1 MKKLQLLTYF
11 LLLILFSTIWPQAL
25 AARPDPVDGARFI
38 SQNVPNPMIAGQS
51 YQVSI
56 TMQNSGTTAW
66 RAGYSMV
73 SVYPYANTYWGMD
86 KIWVQSDVPKLQQYT
101 FNFTVT
107 APATP
112 GSYNFQW
119 QLNGDNP
126 PPDWTAP
133 TPNLTDS
140 LVITVTPPRPTIQ
153 VQRSP
158 SSVVAGQ
165 AYAVTWSSANATS
178 VSYACSAGGT
188 GYNASASVPASGGL
202 SGTASPAWV
211 GYPTTCTWVAS
222 GPGGSVS
229 FVETM
234 TTTPAPVPTIQVQ
247 RSPSS
252 VVAGKPY
259 TVSWNTTNA
268 TGVNYTCSASG
279 TGYNMSQAV
288 PTSGSLSGTAQE
300 AWVGYP
306 STCTW
311 TAIGVG
317 ANASTVETMTTL
329 PVPKPTIQVNRVPS
343 SATVGQNFVVNWS
356 STLATTVSYACTA
369 SGSGYKATGTVAVNG
384 TQSITAQANWVGYP
398 STCTW
403 TATGAEGSTSIV
415 ETMTTLPSPGDPG
428 MDPNGPPIA
437 VEPVN
442 YLANADAGTLPG
454 ALGVSTGATTYHLP
468 INLPPGIGGT
478 APVLSLNYSSTNAS
492 GVAGLGW
499 SIGGS
504 SRIDRCGRTFATNG
518 FTDAARFV
526 PADRLCLDGT
536 QLILVNGDSSS
547 DAAYWSDTAE
557 YRTEIEGF
565 SRIRAAQT
573 NGRRTFRVESKDGMT
588 FTYGDR
594 DDAYLNGQ
602 GRTDG
607 LAHRWWLASSTDR
620 SGNRIEYWY
629 SKDGST
635 GESQLATVRWGGN
648 TPANKPMFAK
658 AELSYEGRPDARVGY
673 INGSHVDERLRLKNI
688 VTYTNTQA
696 DGNGGSVAL
705 RYNLA
710 YQVSAVSGRSLLE
723 SVQACDAGGT
733 CLPATKFSWGKKAP
747 GALAQFASLGGIRQ
761 GPNLAG
767 VMNEADAFTNDPQS
781 MIAIADFN
789 GDGKSDLI
797 ERYRTSDNGYEQRLF
812 LSNADGNG
820 WTMSRP
826 MANISGHIMEIGDF
840 DGDGQIDLLVADQA
854 AGQYP
859 MSNWRLC
866 HSRLRTGGGFVCST
880 SLSFPA
886 NAFTSLR
893 PPRATRLV
901 MDVNGDGRDDLYL
914 SGEDLPNNR
923 HRYRCLSTGNGFNCM
938 SVEGTDMDVM
948 STVSSGEGH
957 VASHADA
964 DIDADGRSDHIS
976 LRSCT
981 YSNSSTSEQKYWEC
995 PEFDN
1000 GPILAG
1006 TWRVEGSA
1014 IVFSTAFP
1022 FPNKQTVTPD
1032 PVISGVLTGDFN
1044 GDGITDIVFGLAKV
1058 DRSIFQIERSAHICY
1073 FKGIGPADCRAL
1085 PASGGAYD
1093 HQVVT
1098 VGDFDGDG
1106 VVDVLRPK
1114 HDTWEKDDVTAYQLC
1129 HVGPDAAWHRC
1140 EDWQGPRFY
1149 ADSGRK
1155 RYTPSEYGHL
1165 YNPKAHSRFS
1175 GDFDGDGKPD
1185 IVTYLGGSN
1194 WEIFSAAD
1202 QATPGEA
1209 IDKLMSATN
1218 GLGFVEKV
1226 EYAKVNDASVYE
1238 DVAYDIRGQAI
1249 LPAYPLARAPNR
1261 RQLVKALLRSNGQ
1274 GGWLSSQ
1281 YRYAGNA
1288 NDGSGRGN
1296 LGFARIDVAD
1306 AQSGHVTT
1314 SWYRQDFPFIGMVS
1328 ATQTTLYRQAAPV
1341 PAGNLLNETI
1351 NTPDALRIS
1360 QANGRINWFPYF
1372 SASQQARRDLDGS
1385 DMGMISTTHRY
1396 DTSGNLLEKSE
1407 QATVT
1412 GGDSYTYNIINVYDS
1427 NVSLWRLGDLK
1438 SSTQRNKNAA
1448 GTITRQV
1455 EYGYDAQGRVIAEV
1469 RQGNDARL
1477 KLTTTYDRSR
1487 NPFGLVNKTTQEWTD
1502 PLDGSTKRRVV
1513 SDVEYGAEGRFPIWK
1528 KNALGHTELFLAYDA
1543 ATGAWTQRSDI
1554 NQLSFSQ
1561 TLDGFGRTRTET
1573 GPDRQEART
1582 DMKQCDTRCPTGAV
1596 AVTIKDQFKQGVRSR
1611 LPTLVFS
1618 DSAGRVLRTQSWGFD
1633 GRVTLADTR
1642 YDARGRVQE
1651 QDQPRFSDAPAVL
1664 ASRQGYDDLN
1674 RVVSTVT
1681 LSELGSPL
1689 SATIQYQG
1697 LTTVQENVKGQRKT
1711 DRRDVKGKLIT
1722 SIDAKSGTT
1731 GFSYDAFGN
1740 LVETTDPMGNRIGVA
1755 YDALGRKTDL
1765 NDPDLGQVHYEVDA
1779 VGQVRSQASK
1789 LQQLAGKRT
1798 TMAYDALG
1806 RMTARDED
1814 DMLGRWLYDQ
1824 PAGQTSCAGVRSC
1837 GQLVE
1842 AYTQRADGNKDYRRL
1857 HSYDSLGRPDTVTT
1871 RLDVNIN
1878 MVYTARTE
1886 YDTWDRPLRMS
1897 YQRGSESAKAY
1908 EQRYN
1913 ARGYLERIVR
1923 GPLVLWQATA
1933 QDATNRVTL
1942 ATLGNGLSVERNYDP
1957 YTGRLSQGTLKNGQ
1971 GKAQLS
1977 ESYNYDALGNVK
1989 QRAQFWPDASFTEDF
2004 DYDNLNR
2011 LKLATVS
2018 GQAAQVFTYDAIG
2031 NLTSKTGLGAYTYP
2045 PQGTGS
2051 DKPHAVRKIDNLGT
2065 FDYDANGNLKSG
2077 AGRSLNWTSFD
2088 MPASITKG
2096 TENSTFVY
2104 GPDYQRARQNR
2115 SDGTNIYYAG
2125 PMEVEIKGGVATVKT
2140 YWPQGLGVE
2149 IEVAGGAPTFNWTH
2163 LDRLGSVVA
2172 ISDATGALRERLA
2185 YDSWGKRRN
2194 LGGDATPDSLDG
2206 VTDNRG
2212 FTGHEMLDRL
2222 DLVHMNGRVYDPQVA
2237 RFMSADPI
2245 IQDPEHSQSY
2255 NRYTYVWNNPTNL
2268 TDPTGFE
2275 ANELEDKRTRQLN
2288 EEAERRR
2295 KSFDPTGWRVG
2306 SDGSKSTDTG
2316 GGNGAKTPKVSSA
2329 NSVVKAGVDGTRNF
2343 LDGGYGEKTSQAIA
2357 NGEYGNAAAYTV
2369 AGALFGAMNIV
2380 SFGEAGAIANTT
2392 RAVGTKLGVEEAVN
2406 LGKGTIDPSMV
2417 MFTQDSVKSTF
2428 KNGSSVNDLANA
2440 LRVETGKAL
2449 AATIEPIRLVVHDG
2463 MLYTLD
2469 NRRLLAFSAAGRE
2482 VPYRMAT
2489 TAEFAKEWVTKFTTT
2504 IEQGLGKYITVR
2516 SPPPR

>member
-1 MKKLQLLTYF
+1 M
-11 LLLILFSTIWPQAL
+11 
-25 AARPDPVDGARFI
+25 V
-38 SQNVPNPMIAGQS
+38 AGQA
-51 YQVSI
+51 YAVSV
-56 TMQNSGTTAW
+56 TMRNSGTTKWTYNYTLAALNRVW
-66 RAGYSMV
+66 GVAQVQVAYDV
-73 SVYPYANTYWGMD
+73 AN
-86 KIWVQSDVPKLQQYT
+86 PAQYT

-107 APATP
+107 APSVP
-112 GSYNFQW
+112 GYYNFQW
-119 QLNGDNP
+119 QMQGSEPFEAASPSLAVQVMAP
-126 PPDWTAP
+126 P
-133 TPNLTDS
+133 
-140 LVITVTPPRPTIQ
+140 VTPVPPVNAAQFI
-153 VQRSP
+153 
-158 SSVVAGQ
+158 GQ
-165 AYAVTWSSANATS
+165 E
-178 VSYACSAGGT
+178 
-188 GYNASASVPASGGL
+188 VPASMIAGQTYPVTV
-202 SGTASPAWV
+202 SMKNTGTSIWTP
-211 GYPTTCTWVAS
+211 GAS
-222 GPGGSVS
+222 GYLLGAINLFGN
-229 FVETM
+229 
-234 TTTPAPVPTIQVQ
+234 TTPFIQLNALPGPVSPGQVGTFSFNVTAPANPGTYPLQWKLVQTGGDWFGSATPDIAVNVTSQQNPT
-247 RSPSS
+247 P
-252 VVAGKPY
+252 
-259 TVSWNTTNA
+259 TN
-268 TGVNYTCSASG
+268 
-279 TGYNMSQAV
+279 QAKM
-288 PTSGSLSGTAQE
+288 G
-300 AWVGYP
+300 
-306 STCTW
+306 
-311 TAIGVG
+311 AIM
-317 ANASTVETMTTL
+317 AAINLILDADDDSSTVPPQPPLPPETSTG
-329 PVPKPTIQVNRVPS
+329 PV
-343 SATVGQNFVVNWS
+343 
-356 STLATTVSYACTA
+356 
-369 SGSGYKATGTVAVNG
+369 
-384 TQSITAQANWVGYP
+384 SIGEISQLN
-398 STCTW
+398 
-403 TATGAEGSTSIV
+403 
-415 ETMTTLPSPGDPG
+415 
-428 MDPNGPPIA
+428 
-437 VEPVN
+437 
-442 YLANADAGTLPG
+442 NADAGALPG
-454 ALGVSTGATTYHLP
+454 TMSVSTGATTYHLP
-468 INLPPGIGGT
+468 INLPPGIAGT
-478 APVLSLNYSSTNAS
+478 TPALSLNYSSTNVN

-499 SIGGS
+499 SIGS
-504 SRIDRCGRTFATNG
+504 PSRIDRCGRTVATNG
-518 FTDAARFV
+518 ITDAARFV

-536 QLILVNGDSSS
+536 QLILVNGDSSN

-557 YRTEIEGF
+557 YRTEIERF

-573 NGRRTFRVESKDGMT
+573 NGRRTFRVEGKDGMT

-620 SGNRIEYWY
+620 SGNRIEYGY
-629 SKDGST
+629 TKDGST

-648 TPANKPMFAK
+648 TAANKPMFAK
-658 AELSYEGRPDARVGY
+658 AELSYEGRPDARPGY
-673 INGSHVDERLRLKNI
+673 ISGSHVDERLRLKNI

-710 YQVSAVSGRSLLE
+710 YQISAVSGRSLLE

-747 GALAQFASLGGIRQ
+747 GALAQFTSLGGIRQ

-767 VMNEADAFTNDPQS
+767 VMSEADAFTNDPQG

-797 ERYRTSDNGYEQRLF
+797 ERYRTSDNGYQQRLF

-820 WTMSRP
+820 WTVSRP
-826 MANISGHIMEIGDF
+826 MANISGHIMETGDF

-880 SLSFPA
+880 PLSFPA

-901 MDVNGDGRDDLYL
+901 MDVNGDGRDDLFL

-938 SVEGTDMDVM
+938 SVEGTDKDVM
-948 STVSSGEGH
+948 STVSAGEGH

-964 DIDADGRSDHIS
+964 DMDADGRSDHVS

-981 YSNSSTSEQKYWEC
+981 YSRSDTSEQKYWEC
-995 PEFDN
+995 PEFDT
-1000 GPILAG
+1000 GPVRVG

-1014 IVFSTAFP
+1014 IVDSTVFP

-1044 GDGITDIVFGLAKV
+1044 GDGITDIILGLAKI
-1058 DRSIFQIERSAHICY
+1058 DASAYQKEKSAHICY
-1073 FKGIGPADCRAL
+1073 FKGTGRADCRAL

-1106 VVDVLRPK
+1106 IVDVLRPK
-1114 HDTWEKDDVTAYQLC
+1114 HDTWETDDVTTYQLC

-1165 YNPKAHSRFS
+1165 YDPKAHSRFS

-1218 GLGFVEKV
+1218 GLGFVERV
-1226 EYAKVNDASVYE
+1226 EYATANDASVYQ
-1238 DVAYDIRGQAI
+1238 DVAYDIRGQAVT
-1249 LPAYPLARAPNR
+1249 PVYPLSRAPNR
-1261 RQLVKALLRSNGQ
+1261 RQLVKTLHRSNGQ

-1296 LGFARIDVAD
+1296 LGFARIDVTD
-1306 AQSGHVTT
+1306 VPSGHVTT

-1328 ATQTTLYRQAAPV
+1328 AVQTTPDRQTAPV
-1341 PAGNLLNETI
+1341 PTSKLLNETI
-1351 NTPDALRIS
+1351 NTPDALQIP
-1360 QANGRINWFPYF
+1360 QANGRVTWFPYF
-1372 SASQQARRDLDGS
+1372 SASQLARHDLDGS
-1385 DMGMISTTHRY
+1385 DMGTVTTSYRY
-1396 DTSGNLLEKSE
+1396 DTFGNLLEKNE
-1407 QATVT
+1407 QATVAD
-1412 GGDSYTYNIINVYDS
+1412 GDSYTANVVNIYDS

-1438 SSTQRNKNAA
+1438 SITQRNTNTA
-1448 GTITRQV
+1448 GAITRKV
-1455 EYGYDAQGRVIAEV
+1455 EYDYDTQGRVITEV

-1487 NPFGLVNKTTQEWTD
+1487 NPFGLANKTTQEWTD

-1513 SDVEYGAEGRFPIWK
+1513 SDVEYSAEGRFPIWT
-1528 KNALGHTELFLAYDA
+1528 KNALGQTTNSYTTYDA
-1543 ATGAWTQRSDI
+1543 ATGIWTQRSDI
-1554 NQLSFSQ
+1554 NQLPYAQ
-1561 TLDGFGRTRTET
+1561 TVDAFGRIRSET

-1582 DMKQCDTRCPTGAV
+1582 DMKQCDTRCPAGAV
-1596 AVTIKDQFKQGVRSR
+1596 AVTIKDQFKQGGRSR
-1611 LPTLVFS
+1611 LPTLMFS
-1618 DSAGRVLRTQSWGFD
+1618 DSAGHVLRTQSWGFD
-1633 GRVTLADTR
+1633 GRVTVIDSR
-1642 YDARGRVQE
+1642 YDARGRIHE

-1664 ASRQGYDDLN
+1664 ASRQEYDDLN

-1681 LSELGSPL
+1681 LNEQGTPL

-1697 LTTVQENVKGQRKT
+1697 LTTVQMNAKGQRKT
-1711 DRRDVKGKLIT
+1711 DQRDVKGKLT
-1722 SIDAKSGTT
+1722 KSIDALSGTT
-1731 GFSYDAFGN
+1731 GFRYDALGN
-1740 LVETTDPMGNRIGVA
+1740 LIETTDPMSNRIGVV

-1765 NDPDLGQVHYEVDA
+1765 NDPDLGQVHYEVDP

-1814 DMLGRWLYDQ
+1814 DMFGRWLYDQ
-1824 PAGQTSCAGVRSC
+1824 PVGQTNCAGARSC

-1842 AYTQRADGNKDYRRL
+1842 AYTQRADGKKDYRRL
-1857 HSYDSLGRPDTVTT
+1857 HSYDSLGRPDMVTT
-1871 RLDVNIN
+1871 HLDVNID

-1886 YDTWDRPLRMS
+1886 YDAWDRPLRMS

-1913 ARGYLERIVR
+1913 ARGYLESIVR

-1933 QDATNRVTL
+1933 QDANNRVTL

-1971 GKAQLS
+1971 GTAQLN

-1989 QRAQFWPDASFTEDF
+1989 QRAQFWPGVSFTEEF

-2011 LKLATVS
+2011 LTLASVS
-2018 GQAAQVFTYDAIG
+2018 GQTAQVFTYDAIG
-2031 NLTSKTGLGAYTYP
+2031 NLTSKTGVGAYTYP
-2045 PQGTGS
+2045 PQGAGS
-2051 DKPHAVRKIDNLGT
+2051 DKPHAVRNIDGLGA
-2065 FDYDANGNLKSG
+2065 FVYDANGNLKSG

-2088 MPASITKG
+2088 MPASIAKG
-2096 TENSTFVY
+2096 AENSTFAY
-2104 GPDYQRARQNR
+2104 GPNYQRARQSR
-2115 SDGTNIYYAG
+2115 SDGTSIYYAG
-2125 PMEVEIKGGVATVKT
+2125 AMEVEIKGGAATVKT

-2172 ISDATGALRERLA
+2172 ISDATGAMRERLA
-2185 YDSWGKRRN
+2185 YDGWGKRRN
-2194 LGGDATPDSLDG
+2194 LGGEATPDSLDG

-2245 IQDPEHSQSY
+2245 IQDLEHSQSY

-2268 TDPTGFE
+2268 TDPTGFVTLSNIGSWVSSITAQICGE
-2275 ANELEDKRTRQLN
+2275 KVNCWMQN
-2288 EEAERRR
+2288 GV
-2295 KSFDPTGWRVG
+2295 PTVTNSGQESTG
-2306 SDGSKSTDTG
+2306 SNSTETS

-2329 NSVVKAGVDGTRNF
+2329 NTTNWT
-2343 LDGGYGEKTSQAIA
+2343 GGQTKDMTASQAAGTAVEGLKGDPIVNTIATVVVTGKKMVSDAYNWAFGDKQASALAKQDLWANKIHYA
-2357 NGEYGNAAAYTV
+2357 NGLMAIGMLRGGNPAARNYYRGAKPGTNPSFTPRPGDYKVDPVTGFVKDTHGVSIFDNAASVSSKGFDPHLINMNSMPDTLRIIQR
-2369 AGALFGAMNIV
+2369 GADPRHFEVVPQPGANLTPQQFINACSSIV
-2380 SFGEAGAIANTT
+2380 C
-2392 RAVGTKLGVEEAVN
+2392 K
-2406 LGKGTIDPSMV
+2406 
-2417 MFTQDSVKSTF
+2417 
-2428 KNGSSVNDLANA
+2428 
-2440 LRVETGKAL
+2440 
-2449 AATIEPIRLVVHDG
+2449 
-2463 MLYTLD
+2463 
-2469 NRRLLAFSAAGRE
+2469 
-2482 VPYRMAT
+2482 
-2489 TAEFAKEWVTKFTTT
+2489 
-2504 IEQGLGKYITVR
+2504 
-2516 SPPPR
+2516 

>member
-1 MKKLQLLTYF
+1 MKKNLA
-11 LLLILFSTIWPQAL
+11 LLLYSCLVLFLAL
-25 AARPDPVDGARFI
+25 FGTATHAARPDPVDGAQFI
-38 SQNVPNPMIAGQS
+38 AQSVPSSMVAGQA
-51 YQVSI
+51 YAVSV
-56 TMQNSGTTAW
+56 TMGNSGTTKWTPNYTLAALN
-66 RAGYSMV
+66 RV
-73 SVYPYANTYWGMD
+73 WGVAQ
-86 KIWVQSDVPKLQQYT
+86 VQVAYDVASPSQYT

-107 APATP
+107 APPTP
-112 GSYNFQW
+112 GYYNFQW
-119 QLNGDNP
+119 QMQGSEPFEAASPSLAVQVIAP
-126 PPDWTAP
+126 P
-133 TPNLTDS
+133 
-140 LVITVTPPRPTIQ
+140 VTPVPPVNAAQFVSQ
-153 VQRSP
+153 V
-158 SSVVAGQ
+158 
-165 AYAVTWSSANATS
+165 
-178 VSYACSAGGT
+178 
-188 GYNASASVPASGGL
+188 VPASMIAGQTYPVTVSMKNTGTSIWTPGANGYLLGAINLFGNTTPFIQLNAL
-202 SGTASPAWV
+202 SGPVSPGQIGTFSFNVTAPANP
-211 GYPTTCTWVAS
+211 GTYPLQWKL
-222 GPGGSVS
+222 
-229 FVETM
+229 
-234 TTTPAPVPTIQVQ
+234 VQ
-247 RSPSS
+247 
-252 VVAGKPY
+252 AG
-259 TVSWNTTNA
+259 VDWF
-268 TGVNYTCSASG
+268 
-279 TGYNMSQAV
+279 
-288 PTSGSLSGTAQE
+288 GTAT
-300 AWVGYP
+300 P
-306 STCTW
+306 D
-311 TAIGVG
+311 
-317 ANASTVETMTTL
+317 L
-329 PVPKPTIQVNRVPS
+329 
-343 SATVGQNFVVNWS
+343 
-356 STLATTVSYACTA
+356 
-369 SGSGYKATGTVAVNG
+369 AVNV
-384 TQSITAQANWVGYP
+384 TSQQNPTPTDP
-398 STCTW
+398 SKMAAIMAAINLILDTD
-403 TATGAEGSTSIV
+403 EGSPTVPQPPFPPNPETSI
-415 ETMTTLPSPGDPG
+415 
-428 MDPNGPPIA
+428 GPVSIGEIA
-437 VEPVN
+437 QLN
-442 YLANADAGTLPG
+442 NADAGTLPG
-454 ALGVSTGATTYHLP
+454 TMNVSNGTTTYDLP
-468 INLPPGIGGT
+468 IGLPPGVAGGQ
-478 APVLSLNYSSTNAS
+478 PSLNLNYSSTNSS

-499 SIGGS
+499 SIGGL
-504 SRIDRCGRTFATNG
+504 SRIERCGRTFATNG
-518 FTDAARFV
+518 ATDAPRFL

-536 QLILVNGDSSS
+536 QLILVNGDSS

-557 YRTEIEGF
+557 YRTEIDGF
-565 SRIRAAQT
+565 SRILAVQT
-573 NGRRTFRVESKDGMT
+573 DGRRTFRVEGKDGRM

-620 SGNRIEYWY
+620 SGNRIEYGY
-629 SKDGST
+629 SKDSNT

-648 TPANKPMFAK
+648 AAANKPMFAK
-658 AELSYEGRPDARVGY
+658 AELSYEGRPDARPGY
-673 INGSHVDERLRLKNI
+673 ISGSHVDERLRLKSI
-688 VTYTNTQA
+688 ITYTNTQA

-710 YQVSAVSGRSLLE
+710 YQISAVSGRSLLE
-723 SVQACDAGGT
+723 SVQACDANGI

-747 GALAQFASLGGIRQ
+747 GALAKFASLGGVRQ

-767 VMNEADAFTNDPQS
+767 VMNEADAFTNDPQG

-797 ERYRTSDNGYEQRLF
+797 ERYRTSDNGYQQRLF
-812 LSNADGNG
+812 LSNADGSG
-820 WTMSRP
+820 WTVSRP

-854 AGQYP
+854 VGQYP

-880 SLSFPA
+880 PLSFPA

-901 MDVNGDGRDDLYL
+901 MDVNGDGRDDLFL

-923 HRYRCLSTGNGFNCM
+923 HRYRCLSTGTGFNCIP
-938 SVEGTDMDVM
+938 VEGTDKDVM

-964 DIDADGRSDHIS
+964 DMDADGRSDHIS

-981 YSNSSTSEQKYWEC
+981 YSRSDTSEQKYWEC
-995 PEFDN
+995 PEFDT
-1000 GPILAG
+1000 GPVRVG
-1006 TWRVEGSA
+1006 TWRVEGSV
-1014 IVFSTAFP
+1014 IVDSTVFP

-1044 GDGITDIVFGLAKV
+1044 GDGITDIILGLAKI
-1058 DRSIFQIERSAHICY
+1058 DASAYQKEKSAHICY
-1073 FKGIGPADCRAL
+1073 FKGTGRADCRAL

-1114 HDTWEKDDVTAYQLC
+1114 HDTWETDDVTTYQLC

-1149 ADSGRK
+1149 AESGRK

-1175 GDFDGDGKPD
+1175 GDFDGDGKLD

-1194 WEIFSAAD
+1194 WEISSAAD

-1226 EYAKVNDASVYE
+1226 EYATINDASVYQ
-1238 DVAYDIRGQAI
+1238 DVAYDIQGQAVT
-1249 LPAYPLARAPNR
+1249 PAYPLARAPNR
-1261 RQLVKALLRSNGQ
+1261 RQLVKALHRSNGQ

-1281 YRYAGNA
+1281 YRYAGNT
-1288 NDGSGRGN
+1288 NDASGRGN
-1296 LGFARIDVAD
+1296 LGFARIDVSD

-1314 SWYRQDFPFIGMVS
+1314 RWYRQDFPFIGMVS
-1328 ATQTTLYRQAAPV
+1328 AVQTTRDRQTAPV
-1341 PAGNLLNETI
+1341 PVSSLLNETI
-1351 NTPDALRIS
+1351 NTPDALRIT
-1360 QANGRINWFPYF
+1360 QTNGRVTWFPYV
-1372 SASQQARRDLDGS
+1372 SASQLARRDLDGS
-1385 DMGMISTTHRY
+1385 DMGTVKTTYRY
-1396 DTSGNLLEKSE
+1396 DTSGNLLEKNE
-1407 QATVT
+1407 QATVA
-1412 GGDSYTYNIINVYDS
+1412 GGDSYTSNIVNAYDS
-1427 NVSLWRLGDLK
+1427 NVSLWRLSDLK
-1438 SSTQRNKNAA
+1438 SSMQINTNTA
-1448 GTITRQV
+1448 GAITRKV
-1455 EYGYDAQGRVIAEV
+1455 EYDYDAQGRVITEV

-1487 NPFGLVNKTTQEWTD
+1487 NPFGLVNKTTQEWID
-1502 PLDGSTKRRVV
+1502 PLDGSTKRRVA
-1513 SDVEYGAEGRFPIWK
+1513 SDVEYSTEGRFPIWK
-1528 KNALGHTELFLAYDA
+1528 KNALGHTELFSAYDA

-1554 NQLSFSQ
+1554 NQLAYAQ
-1561 TLDGFGRTRTET
+1561 TVDAFGRIRSET

-1582 DMKQCDTRCPTGAV
+1582 HIKQCDTYCPAGAV
-1596 AVTIKDQFKQGVRSR
+1596 AVTIKDQFKQGGRSR

-1618 DSAGRVLRTQSWGFD
+1618 DSAGHVLRTQSWGFD
-1633 GRVTLADTR
+1633 GRVTVIDTR
-1642 YDARGRVQE
+1642 YDARGRIYE
-1651 QDQPRFSDAPAVL
+1651 QDLPRFIDAPAVL
-1664 ASRQGYDDLN
+1664 ANRQEYDDLN

-1681 LSELGSPL
+1681 LNELGTPL

-1697 LTTVQENVKGQRKT
+1697 LTTVQVNAKGQRKT
-1711 DRRDVKGKLIT
+1711 DQRDVKGKLIS
-1722 SIDAKSGTT
+1722 SIDALSGTT

-1740 LVETTDPMGNRIGVA
+1740 LIETTDPMGNRIGVT

-1806 RMTARDED
+1806 RMTARDEG
-1814 DMLGRWLYDQ
+1814 DMFGRWLYDQ
-1824 PAGQTSCAGVRSC
+1824 PVGSTSCAGARSC

-1842 AYTQRADGNKDYRRL
+1842 AYTQRADGQKDYRRL

-1871 RLDVNIN
+1871 HLD
-1878 MVYTARTE
+1878 MVYTARSE
-1886 YDTWDRPLRMS
+1886 YDAWDRPLRMS

-1933 QDATNRVTL
+1933 QDAANRVTL
-1942 ATLGNGLSVERNYDP
+1942 ATLGNGLSVERNYAP

-1971 GKAQLS
+1971 GTAQLN

-1989 QRAQFWPDASFTEDF
+1989 QRAQFWPGASFTEDF

-2045 PQGTGS
+2045 PQGAGS
-2051 DKPHAVRKIDNLGT
+2051 DKPHAVRNVGSLGA
-2065 FDYDANGNLKSG
+2065 FVYDANGNLKSG

-2104 GPDYQRARQNR
+2104 GPNYQRVRQNR
-2115 SDGTNIYYAG
+2115 NSDTSIYYAG
-2125 PMEVEIKGGVATVKT
+2125 AMEVEIKGGVATVKT

-2149 IEVAGGAPTFNWTH
+2149 IEVAGGATTFNWTH

-2194 LGGDATPDSLDG
+2194 LGGDATPDNLDG

-2237 RFMSADPI
+2237 RFMSADPV

-2268 TDPTGFE
+2268 TDPTGFLTSDNVVSFPNGIKIQQCGE
-2275 ANELEDKRTRQLN
+2275 QSNCWIQDGVPTSTDPGQASAGGVQKGNDSNKKDPDLSAKSANN
-2288 EEAERRR
+2288 GGGGAAERFVERHR
-2295 KSFDPTGWRVG
+2295 
-2306 SDGSKSTDTG
+2306 SDMEA
-2316 GGNGAKTPKVSSA
+2316 GNGAVYGPLQPVAVAVTGAATFGSG
-2329 NSVVKAGVDGTRNF
+2329 AGWLATTATGRAF
-2343 LDGGYGEKTSQAIA
+2343 L
-2357 NGEYGNAAAYTV
+2357 
-2369 AGALFGAMNIV
+2369 ALFGFGAEVQGMADGVPPAGRGIARAEGSVLFKNKFPADMIDVKKIV
-2380 SFGEAGAIANTT
+2380 PNE
-2392 RAVGTKLGVEEAVN
+2392 RLGGISGNFNYIVTA
-2406 LGKGTIDPSMV
+2406 
-2417 MFTQDSVKSTF
+2417 QDSVIVGRSGHTSLAGGLDVRAAGEIQLY
-2428 KNGSSVNDLANA
+2428 NGNIKWIDNMSGHYQPSGAGLSKV
-2440 LRVETGKAL
+2440 VERAFSNMGMEATGKF
-2449 AATIEPIRLVVHDG
+2449 I
-2463 MLYTLD
+2463 
-2469 NRRLLAFSAAGRE
+2469 
-2482 VPYRMAT
+2482 YRT
-2489 TAEFAKEWVTKFTTT
+2489 F
-2504 IEQGLGKYITVR
+2504 
-2516 SPPPR
+2516 P